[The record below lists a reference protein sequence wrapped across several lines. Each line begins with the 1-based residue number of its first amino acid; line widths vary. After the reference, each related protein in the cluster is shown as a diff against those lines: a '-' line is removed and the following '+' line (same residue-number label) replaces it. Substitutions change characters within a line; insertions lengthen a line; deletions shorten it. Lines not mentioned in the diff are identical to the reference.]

1 MKGFDFVVGLTS
13 AVSVGPDSF
22 PFQRFSREWKSIFF
36 ARREITNFP
45 GSNGSRPHCG
55 GSGGDASN
63 VYFYHAFENG
73 RLPSGR
79 TIRRRTC
86 G

>member
-13 AVSVGPDSF
+13 AVSVGPDSS
-22 PFQRFSREWKSIFF
+22 PFQRFSVEWKRISF
-36 ARREITNFP
+36 ARREMTNFP
-45 GSNGSRPHCG
+45 GSNGSRLHCG
-55 GSGGDASN
+55 GGVASN

-79 TIRRRTC
+79 IIRRGTC

>member
-13 AVSVGPDSF
+13 AVSVGPDSS
-22 PFQRFSREWKSIFF
+22 PFQHFNVEWKPIFF
-36 ARREITNFP
+36 ARCEMTNFP
-45 GSNGSRPHCG
+45 GSNGSRLHRG
-55 GSGGDASN
+55 GSDASN

-79 TIRRRTC
+79 IIRHRA
-86 G
+86 